1 MNILWVKIGGLW
13 PLNVGGRLRSFHIL
27 SELSQ
32 RHRVTVLTTHAPS
45 EDPDAAAKHLPNCRV
60 ASFPHAAPKAGS
72 VQFAGALARSWMS
85 PLPVDVMKWRV
96 PALQAEVER
105 TLGSGAIDVCVADFL
120 HAAANVP
127 LDSSVPVVLF
137 AHNVEHVIWKRL
149 AANENRLWRRALLE
163 IEWRKVRRSERDACS
178 RSRSV
183 VAVSP
188 VDAAS
193 LTENAPRANVRS
205 IATGVDTSYFVA
217 NGTPEATAH
226 LVFTGAMDW
235 YPNEEAMMFFIAEIL
250 PRIRSEVPEVTVAIV
265 GRNPSVRLRAA
276 GARANIRITG
286 TVDDVRPFI
295 DEGTVY
301 VVPLLTG
308 GGTRL
313 KIFEALSMGKAVVS
327 TSVGAEGLP
336 LVNGQHYLCADGAE
350 EFARATVSL
359 LADPRRRKAL
369 GASGRELVQ
378 AHYSW
383 GNVARTFESHCVDA
397 VRKSGSSEVLPF
409 LTS

>member
-32 RHRVTVLTTHAPS
+32 RHRVTVLTTHAPG
-45 EDPDAAAKHLPNCRV
+45 EDPDAAAKQLPSCQRV
-60 ASFPHAAPKAGS
+60 VSFAHAAPKAGS
-72 VQFAGALARSWMS
+72 VGFAGALARSWMS
-85 PLPVDVMKWRV
+85 PLPVDVLKWRV

-105 TLGSGAIDVCVADFL
+105 ILRSGAIDVCVADFL
-120 HAAANVP
+120 HAAANLP
-127 LDSSVPVVLF
+127 LESSVPVVLF

-163 IEWRKVRRSERDACS
+163 IEWRKVRRSERDACR

-193 LTENAPRANVRS
+193 LAENAPHASVRS

-217 NGTPEATAH
+217 NGTPEAAAH

-235 YPNEEAMMFFIAEIL
+235 YPNEEAMLFFIAEVL
-250 PRIRSEVPEVTVAIV
+250 PRVQSEVPEVTLAIV
-265 GRNPSVRLRAA
+265 GRNPSARLRSASAA
-276 GARANIRITG
+276 ANIRITG

-313 KIFEALSMGKAVVS
+313 KIFEALSMGKAVIS
-327 TSVGAEGLP
+327 TTVGAEGLP
-336 LVNGQHYLCADGAE
+336 LVDGQHYVCADGAE
-350 EFARATVSL
+350 DFARAVVSL
-359 LADPRRRKAL
+359 LRDPRRRKAL
-369 GASGRELVQ
+369 GGSGRELVQ
-378 AHYSW
+378 THYSW
-383 GNVARTFESHCVDA
+383 GNVARTFESHCQDA
-397 VRKSGSSEVLPF
+397 LQHS
-409 LTS
+409 

>member
-1 MNILWVKIGGLW
+1 L
-13 PLNVGGRLRSFHIL
+13 
-27 SELSQ
+27 
-32 RHRVTVLTTHAPS
+32 
-45 EDPDAAAKHLPNCRV
+45 
-60 ASFPHAAPKAGS
+60 
-72 VQFAGALARSWMS
+72 
-85 PLPVDVMKWRV
+85 KWRV
-96 PALQAEVER
+96 PALR
-105 TLGSGAIDVCVADFL
+105 TEAGHILNSGAIDVCVADFL

-127 LDSSVPVVLF
+127 FDSSVPVLLF

-149 AANENRLWRRALLE
+149 AANEDRLWRRALLE
-163 IEWRKVRRSERDACS
+163 IEWRKVRRSERNACS
-178 RSRSV
+178 RSKSV

-205 IATGVDTSYFVA
+205 IDTGVDTSYFVA
-217 NGTPEATAH
+217 NGTPEADAH

-235 YPNEEAMMFFIAEIL
+235 YPNEEAMLFFIAEIL
-250 PRIRSEVPEVTVAIV
+250 PRIRSEVPEVTLAIV
-265 GRNPSVRLRAA
+265 GRNPSARLRAA
-276 GARANIRITG
+276 GAAAKIRITG

-336 LVNGQHYLCADGAE
+336 LVDGQHFVRADGAE
-350 EFARATVSL
+350 DFARATVSL
-359 LADPRRRKAL
+359 LRDPRRRKAL
-369 GASGRELVQ
+369 GASGKELVQ

-383 GNVARTFESHCVDA
+383 RNVARTFESHCQDA
-397 VRKSGSSEVLPF
+397 LQQS
-409 LTS
+409 